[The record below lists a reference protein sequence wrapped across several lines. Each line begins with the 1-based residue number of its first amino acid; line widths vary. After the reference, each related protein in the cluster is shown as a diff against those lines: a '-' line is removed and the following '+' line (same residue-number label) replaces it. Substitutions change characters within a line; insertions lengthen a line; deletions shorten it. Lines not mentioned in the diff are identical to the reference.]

1 MHTQMNKLMDELMN
15 KLRVTILLALFLA
28 LLAAS
33 SGPVRAGGRLF
44 QRRPDAVTIQSGH
57 RNNIFYVNTPVAFT
71 LQGGSAV
78 RYEVRDYWG
87 TLVDA
92 GPAAS
97 TITPNV
103 HLPGWYKLYLYGT
116 TSVAPWGKAV
126 GGTMFV
132 IFRSDSHF
140 PLIPGRGAFGSSLNT
155 GAEDEILRG
164 VIALGP
170 QRHYV
175 ENDSD
180 PAGAIQ
186 ALLGDVALDQQ
197 YYLAYDDP
205 LRPRDLMIAFPN
217 GTANLTGV
225 SQVVGQFQDSVRYWE
240 PRNEPNGTV
249 SGADF
254 AVKEMKPFFQTVKAV
269 NPKLKVL
276 GPGTVSVG
284 PGLLPWIEDFLK
296 AGGGDS
302 IDAFSF
308 HAYNNVNGDLWL
320 ARTSLDSL
328 NALLAKYGQD
338 KKEKWQTEQ
347 GYMAALYGAY
357 EPRHQGRWTML
368 QMMVYEQYGI
378 TKEHNHL
385 WYDKSHGFWDFP
397 TFTENEDGPSGYGS
411 LNPAGPLMRVWSEE
425 LYGTTFVQAYDF
437 GDPGNKLYLGSL
449 FQGPDKAVAAF
460 MSAGGTDGQVTLQ
473 VSTGRV
479 LHTVSAFGVE
489 SDLPVLNGQVTLPV
503 PEIPVYA
510 EMAPGQTIRVVP
522 QNWGP
527 NLARQPGVTAKS
539 SGAPAQTDDSDGI
552 SKLYNGQMEN
562 WYWAQQSNSGAWT
575 SNVSAFPAWAELDL
589 PTPALVNR
597 VVIYCPVPWQSQGS
611 LLDYELQY
619 DKGGQWVTIEH
630 VQEAAKSFPVFTP
643 PVFCTADSFYS
654 DRCIFTHQFAPVM
667 TGKLRVLVHDC
678 TWGGGATLDVV
689 AAGGQTGPH
698 QFSIR
703 EIEAY
708 SPLYN
713 PAAVRTISGWVRNP
727 QGQGVPGAVVTLTG
741 SQSATAVTNSSGFY
755 RVPNLTEG
763 GTYTLTPQKNDFTF
777 TARSQTYSHLVGSP
791 VCSFTAAAIPP
802 GTGTGLKGE
811 YFSDGYDE
819 ANAFSPKYF
828 QMTRTDAAIDFPDFG
843 HHAPAPGIGPTL
855 FAVRWTGQ
863 VEPKYSESYTFTTD
877 ADDGVRL
884 WVNGQLL
891 IDHWMRNQA
900 RIDTGTVSLAAGQ
913 RADIRLEYFQLHG
926 DAGCRL
932 SWSSPRQAPQIVPQ
946 QSLYPAVSD
955 VPPSVSLTSPAGGT
969 RSRLVAPMPLTA
981 IVVANGAPV
990 AQVAFYA
997 NGALIGTSAAA
1008 PYGARWSPR
1017 RFGTYQLTAVATD
1030 TLGASTVSDPVTVSM
1045 GMVPPVRVSAVALPH
1060 E

>member
-1 MHTQMNKLMDELMN
+1 MLSQMKR
-15 KLRVTILLALFLA
+15 LRLGFSLLLS
-28 LLAAS
+28 LLAAA
-33 SGPVRAGGRLF
+33 GPAQAGGWLS
-44 QRRPDAVTIQSGH
+44 QRRPDAVAIHSGH
-57 RNNIFYVNTPVAFT
+57 RNNIFYVNTPVAFI

-92 GPAAS
+92 GPAAP
-97 TITPNV
+97 TITPSV
-103 HLPGWYKLYLYGT
+103 RLPGWYKLYLYGT
-116 TSVAPWGKAV
+116 ASIAPWGDAV

-132 IFRSDSHF
+132 IFRNDPHF
-140 PLIPGRGAFGSSLNT
+140 PLVPSASVLGSTRNT
-155 GAEDEILRG
+155 GAEDEVLRG
-164 VIALGP
+164 VTALGP
-170 QRHYV
+170 QRNYV

-186 ALLGDVALDQQ
+186 ALLGDIALDKQ

-217 GTANLTGV
+217 GTANLSGV
-225 SQVVGQFQDSVRYWE
+225 SQVVSQFQDSVRYWE
-240 PRNEPNGTV
+240 PRNEPNGGA
-249 SGADF
+249 SGTDF
-254 AVKEMKPFFQTVKAV
+254 AVKEMKPFARAVKAV
-269 NPKLKVL
+269 NPSLKVL

-347 GYMAALYGAY
+347 GYMAPVYGAY

-368 QMMVYEQYGI
+368 QMMVFEQYGI

-385 WYDKSHGFWDFP
+385 WYDKSHGFWDAP
-397 TFTENEDGPSGYGS
+397 MFTENEDGPNGYGS
-411 LNPAGPLMRVWSEE
+411 LNPAAPLMRVWSEE
-425 LYGTTFVQAYDF
+425 LFGTKFAQAYDF

-460 MSAGGTDGQVTLQ
+460 MSAGGTDGRVVLQ
-473 VSTGRV
+473 VGAGSV

-489 SDLPVLNGQVTLPV
+489 SDLPVLKGQVSLPV
-503 PEIPVYA
+503 PEIPVYV
-510 EMAPGQTIRVVP
+510 ELAPGQTIQVVP
-522 QNWGP
+522 QDWGP
-527 NLARQPGVTAKS
+527 NLARQPGVTARS
-539 SGAPAQTDDSDGI
+539 SGLSSHPLDASDSNDI
-552 SKLYNGQMEN
+552 SKLFNGQMEN
-562 WYWAQQSNSGAWT
+562 SCWSQQSNDRPWM
-575 SNVSAFPAWAELDL
+575 SNVTAFPAWAELDL

-597 VVIYCPVPWQSQGS
+597 VVIYCPVPWQWDGS

-619 DKGGQWVTIEH
+619 DKNGQWATIEH
-630 VQEAAKSFPVFTP
+630 VQEPAKSFPVFTP

-654 DRCIFTHQFAPVM
+654 DRCIFTHQFAPVT

-678 TWGGGATLDVV
+678 TWGGGATADVV

-698 QFSIR
+698 QFSLR

-713 PAAVRTISGWVRNP
+713 PAVVRTISGWVRSP
-727 QGQGVPGAVVTLTG
+727 QGLGVPGVTVTLTG
-741 SQSATAVTNSSGFY
+741 TQSATAVTNSSGFY
-755 RVPNLTEG
+755 LIPNLTEG
-763 GTYTLTPQKNDFTF
+763 GAYTLTPLKNDLTF
-777 TARSQTYSHLVGSP
+777 AARSQTYSHLVGAQ
-791 VCSFTAAAIPP
+791 VCNFTAAVIPVAS
-802 GTGTGLKGE
+802 GTGLKGQ
-811 YFSDGYDE
+811 YYDYNYDLS
-819 ANAFSPKYF
+819 NAFSPRYY
-828 QMTRTDAAIDFPDFG
+828 QMTRTDAAVDFPDFA

-863 VEPKYSESYTFTTD
+863 VEPKYSETYTFTTD

-891 IDHWMRNQA
+891 IDHWVVNQA
-900 RIDTGTVSLAAGQ
+900 RVDTGTVSLTVGR
-913 RADIRLEYFQLHG
+913 RADIRLEYFQMHG
-926 DAGCRL
+926 DARCRL
-932 SWSSPRQAPQIVPQ
+932 SWSSPSQARQVVPQ
-946 QSLYPAVSD
+946 QCLYPAVSD
-955 VPPSVSLTSPAGGT
+955 VPPSVSLTGPAGGT
-969 RSRLVAPMPLTA
+969 RWWPWTPVSLTA
-981 IVVANGAPV
+981 AATANGAPV

-997 NGALIGTSAAA
+997 NGVPVGQSAAA

-1017 RFGTYQLTAVATD
+1017 RFGAYQLTAAATD
-1030 TLGASTVSDPVTVSM
+1030 ALGAVTVSDPVTVYI
-1045 GMVPPVRVSAVALPH
+1045 GVAPPTGSGRPVQAH
-1060 E
+1060 Q